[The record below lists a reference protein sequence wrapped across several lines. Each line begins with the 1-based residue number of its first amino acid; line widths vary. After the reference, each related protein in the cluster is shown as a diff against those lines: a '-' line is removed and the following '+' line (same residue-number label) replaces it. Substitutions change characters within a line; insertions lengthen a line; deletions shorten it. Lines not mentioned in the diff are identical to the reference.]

1 MIVRYSRWKS
11 LLALG
16 LSLFFGLPLS
26 YVTVVLFIS
35 LWGEDVATVTLGG
48 IIFLLIFGIP
58 TLSSHLVFIVSIQRL
73 FFGLKAFELTEKHF
87 VLYRGIFRRKAVSIP
102 INEIE
107 FIGIEEQTLGA
118 GLSRLFGNVS
128 EKTVESIGKTIAFAT
143 ESKTSARASLSDT
156 YTHLLILFHD
166 SERAVFYAK
175 QYGIKIKNLLKYT
188 AATSILDVEPGP
200 IEHFS
205 EEKLQDLLEERKL
218 NK

>member
-1 MIVRYSRWKS
+1 MEIFVGLESEFVFWLAIVLCNGCFIYQFMGRRCSDSDPRWD
-11 LLALG
+11 
-16 LSLFFGLPLS
+16 
-26 YVTVVLFIS
+26 Y
-35 LWGEDVATVTLGG
+35 
-48 IIFLLIFGIP
+48 IFADFWHSN
-58 TLSSHLVFIVSIQRL
+58 LSSHLIFIVSIQRL

-128 EKTVESIGKTIAFAT
+128 EKTVESVGKTIAFAT

-175 QYGIKIKNLLKYT
+175 QYGIKIKNLLKG
-188 AATSILDVEPGP
+188 TSKN
-200 IEHFS
+200 F
-205 EEKLQDLLEERKL
+205 K
-218 NK
+218 

>member
-1 MIVRYSRWKS
+1 M
-11 LLALG
+11 
-16 LSLFFGLPLS
+16 
-26 YVTVVLFIS
+26 
-35 LWGEDVATVTLGG
+35 
-48 IIFLLIFGIP
+48 
-58 TLSSHLVFIVSIQRL
+58 
-73 FFGLKAFELTEKHF
+73 
-87 VLYRGIFRRKAVSIP
+87 
-102 INEIE
+102 
-107 FIGIEEQTLGA
+107 
-118 GLSRLFGNVS
+118 SRLFGNVS

>member
-87 VLYRGIFRRKAVSIP
+87 VLSGWTK
-102 INEIE
+102 
-107 FIGIEEQTLGA
+107 L
-118 GLSRLFGNVS
+118 
-128 EKTVESIGKTIAFAT
+128 K
-143 ESKTSARASLSDT
+143 SL
-156 YTHLLILFHD
+156 H
-166 SERAVFYAK
+166 
-175 QYGIKIKNLLKYT
+175 
-188 AATSILDVEPGP
+188 
-200 IEHFS
+200 
-205 EEKLQDLLEERKL
+205 
-218 NK
+218 